1 MLKIIGWIFLGFLLF
16 VFLLLFLPVHT
27 RVRYDGAVQVW
38 CGLGPVSL
46 RLFPLKKKAERPK
59 KEKTQAAET
68 KSQPKKRSQ
77 RDRSSHGTRSAI
89 IFGLPWKRWALCAG
103 DW

>member
-59 KEKTQAAET
+59 KKRHKLRRQ
-68 KSQPKKRSQ
+68 SLNRKKRSQ
-77 RDRSSHGTRSAI
+77 RDRNSHGTRSAI